1 MLHYFGRDLK
11 TVQKAIIS
19 YIKEYLGKRMRGTD
33 DDDCICC
40 YVQTPD
46 ISKRWHPIYMCVYI
60 RNSAFAASQ
69 KAVLTIW

>member
-19 YIKEYLGKRMRGTD
+19 YVKEYLGKRMKGAA

-46 ISKRWHPIYMCVYI
+46 ISKR
-60 RNSAFAASQ
+60 
-69 KAVLTIW
+69 